1 MAESS
6 QPTVPS
12 QPGGPVP
19 GAGTAGAG
27 SVLTRVLRA
36 LGSGLLALAAVVTGS
51 LVFGLLAGFIWQ
63 LVAPRPLF
71 VVVGR
76 GAAAVVNP
84 ETGAFIAADGWFC
97 VLAVAG
103 GIVTGLL
110 GYRFAVRCY
119 GPLPMVGV
127 LAGGLAAA
135 FVTRWVGQRSG
146 SAAFNARLGAARPG
160 TLLHAPIMLG
170 SAGALALWPLAAGVV
185 AGGIEAAALLRDR
198 RRVSGRH
205 SGYGGSAGPG
215 SYPGGSSSAGPQ
227 QRPWPGQ
234 SARSGES
241 PGLDQP
247 PSTGVSPRPAT
258 TRPGQLPGRQRSPG
272 PQSPGTQSPGPRS
285 PGPQESPWLEESPW
299 PEQTPWPQERP
310 WGGRPGAPGE

>member
-63 LVAPRPLF
+63 LVARRPLF

-76 GAAAVVNP
+76 GAADVVNP

-110 GYRFAVRCY
+110 GYRFAVRRY

-170 SAGALALWPLAAGVV
+170 SAGALALRPLAAGRRCGGAGQLSRREQCRRAAAATVAGSVGPVGGVAGPGPAAEHRGIPAARDDAAGPAAGAPEISRTAIAGNAIAGTAIAGAAGVTVAGRVTVAGADPMAAGAAVGRTTGRARRVARV
-185 AGGIEAAALLRDR
+185 AGGAYSR
-198 RRVSGRH
+198 
-205 SGYGGSAGPG
+205 
-215 SYPGGSSSAGPQ
+215 
-227 QRPWPGQ
+227 
-234 SARSGES
+234 
-241 PGLDQP
+241 
-247 PSTGVSPRPAT
+247 
-258 TRPGQLPGRQRSPG
+258 
-272 PQSPGTQSPGPRS
+272 
-285 PGPQESPWLEESPW
+285 
-299 PEQTPWPQERP
+299 
-310 WGGRPGAPGE
+310 